1 MMMLMPRPRPGFQMR
16 PVRTLVITAAVV
28 VTLTGCQCPYAFRAL
43 IPPLWHPSGTFLPYY
58 FWDEVGVF
66 EKFTECEEAR
76 QKAAPWESGESSL
89 PPDQRERLH
98 RMRAAKCVPLT

>member
-1 MMMLMPRPRPGFQMR
+1 MTRWLIWF
-16 PVRTLVITAAVV
+16 AVA

-66 EKFTECEEAR
+66 EKFTEALTWYVPAADALVVRPGTSTKAFEA
-76 QKAAPWESGESSL
+76 KASCAWDGTVLKVTAGLPSGKAL
-89 PPDQRERLH
+89 N
-98 RMRAAKCVPLT
+98 